1 MRAIL
6 LFALAGGVGY
16 VVDAGVLL
24 LAAPTAGPYGGRLL
38 SFCAAVFATWLINR
52 SLTFRKRHSGLSLH
66 REFLRYFTVCL
77 GGGSV
82 NLAVYALLTF
92 VFMLSGWGLLL
103 ALGAGSLAGMGVN
116 FVLSKRFVFMRTDP
130 PQQEAE

>member
-24 LAAPTAGPYGGRLL
+24 LAASSLGPYAGRLL

-52 SLTFRKRHSGLSLH
+52 SLTFRKRHSGLPWY

-116 FVLSKRFVFMRTDP
+116 FVLSKRFVFIRTDP
-130 PQQEAE
+130 PREEAE

>member
-24 LAAPTAGPYGGRLL
+24 FAAPSAGPYAGRLL
-38 SFCAAVFATWLINR
+38 SFCVAVFATWLINC
-52 SLTFRKRHSGLSLH
+52 SLTFRKRRSGLSLS

-92 VFMLSGWGLLL
+92 VFQLSGWGLLL

-116 FVLSKRFVFMRTDP
+116 FALSKRFVFMRTDAP
-130 PQQEAE
+130 HQEAE